1 MYSEQYRRNQMLT
14 RNAGD
19 VLEDVLRWPIAALIW
34 GVALPI
40 VAVNFVFL
48 GGWLSIAPGI
58 AKEAKT

>member
-1 MYSEQYRRNQMLT
+1 MLT